1 MKDWDIIIIFQTWFL
16 KSSLME
22 VGWNYHPL
30 FILQMKCGCF
40 SDIKMSHYSLGDFN
54 SMIKRYSHQWHVF
67 CVNLFTKKLK
77 YNLGRVRRISGIV
90 QYYSRTCRQDLII
103 LLVRFMF
110 ALKGLSKP
118 NMKSKQGLKRVY
130 VIKWII
136 KGNRSIWD
144 VACVASKYWSMG
156 LKCKCNLTE
165 IIALC

>member
-1 MKDWDIIIIFQTWFL
+1 MT
-16 KSSLME
+16 
-22 VGWNYHPL
+22 
-30 FILQMKCGCF
+30 C
-40 SDIKMSHYSLGDFN
+40 
-54 SMIKRYSHQWHVF
+54 F
-67 CVNLFTKKLK
+67 CVNLFMKKLK

-90 QYYSRTCRQDLII
+90 QYYSCTWQQDLII
-103 LLVRFMF
+103 LLVRLMF

-130 VIKWII
+130 VIKWIT

-165 IIALC
+165 IIAEIIVLVVKKSSNHFQKVVAQNGKFLWAYQMYSWLMTGKNLK